1 MTYDFRKRQAGERD
15 FTDNFEAMVRDID
28 DKARKAKGAAATKVL
43 KVVKDLLTNFGLT
56 LDLKKSWIDRYDV
69 GSDSHGISGGL
80 YVTGD
85 LEEDGIK
92 DAIWDV
98 CGGLKVK
105 VRKDGAGFMCEFD
118 IGG

>member
-1 MTYDFRKRQAGERD
+1 MTYDFRKQAGERD
-15 FTDNFEAMVRDID
+15 FTDNFESMVRAID
-28 DKARKAKGAAATKVL
+28 DKARVEKGKAAKKVL
-43 KVVKDLLTNFGLT
+43 AVVKDLLTNFGLT
-56 LDLKKSWIDRYDV
+56 LDVNKSWIERYDV

-80 YVTGD
+80 VVTGD
-85 LEEDGIK
+85 LPEEGVK

-105 VRKDGAGFMCEFD
+105 TRRQGNAWICEFD